1 MKLYWAPHTRS
12 FSIVWLLEEMGIP
25 YERMLVNIRA
35 GAQDEAAYR
44 AINPMGKV
52 PALQDGDVV
61 VTEQSA
67 ICAWLAERYPDKG
80 LAPAVGDKQRGEY
93 LRWLFFAGNCIEPA
107 YMQKASGWT
116 TSKSQASWGNYELV
130 VETLDNALKNG
141 PWILGERFSAAD
153 IMIGSGIYF
162 GLSFKLLEP
171 RPSFE
176 AYNARVTARPAF
188 QRAQQIDAEGAASLK
203 KRK

>member
-1 MKLYWAPHTRS
+1 MIKLYWAPQTRS
-12 FSIVWLLEEMGIP
+12 ITAIWALEETGAP
-25 YERMLVNIRA
+25 YERELVDIRS
-35 GAQDEAAYR
+35 GAQDTPAYR

-52 PALQDGDVV
+52 PALAEGGTV

-67 ICAWLAERYPDKG
+67 ICAWLAERFPEKG
-80 LAPAVGDKQRGEY
+80 LAPAVGNAKRGDY

-116 TSKSQASWGNYELV
+116 TKKSQAGWGNYETV
-130 VETLDNALKNG
+130 VDTLDGALKKG
-141 PWILGERFSAAD
+141 PWILGEQFSAAD
-153 IMIGSGIYF
+153 IVIGSSVHV
-162 GLSFKLLEP
+162 GLAFKLLES

-188 QRAQQIDAEGAASLK
+188 KRAQEIDAAGAAA
-203 KRK
+203 RKAG